1 MTAWL
6 IRRFVKDYEN
16 TENGEVRAAY
26 GTLGSCV
33 GILVNLLLSAGKFLI
48 GLLSGS
54 VAILADAANNL
65 SDAAGSIVALVST
78 RVARKPVDAEHPF
91 GHGRM
96 EYLGSLGVGL
106 LILVMAFTLLKEG
119 MEAILTPA
127 ALSVSWPVLTV
138 LGVSIAVKAWL
149 YFFYRRLGRATD
161 NGTLLAASKDS
172 LSDVLATGAVLISTG
187 LCALFGWR
195 LDGYIGLVVA
205 LIVLKAG
212 YEVCRDTVDRLL
224 GGKPDPEKSRRLREL
239 LLNYEGILGIHD
251 LVIHDYGPGRCF
263 ASVHAEVSDQCNI
276 VAIHE
281 IIDNAEREIGREL
294 HMPICIH
301 MDPIATEDETTNR
314 VRQQMNDFLR
324 EIDPALSMHDFRMVM
339 GQDRIN
345 LIFDVVVP
353 ADYTARQELIRSLN
367 AYARSLDSRYRL
379 VVQFDVDYT

>member
-1 MTAWL
+1 MPEKQSTGLPPAC
-6 IRRFVKDYEN
+6 VSAV
-16 TENGEVRAAY
+16 T
-26 GTLGSCV
+26 TTTGSRP
-33 GILVNLLLSAGKFLI
+33 
-48 GLLSGS
+48 
-54 VAILADAANNL
+54 
-65 SDAAGSIVALVST
+65 AAGRDRISRANSAPSISGIHRSVRIRSKSVSSRRISRASRPDEAQALSMPEELVSAT
-78 RVARKPVDAEHPF
+78 LKNKYLQSPF
-91 GHGRM
+91 GVYPMKYFLAREHHPQQ
-96 EYLGSLGVGL
+96 
-106 LILVMAFTLLKEG
+106 EG

-195 LDGYIGLVVA
+195 IDGYIGLVVA

-324 EIDPALSMHDFRMVM
+324 EIDPALSMHDFRAVF
-339 GQDRIN
+339 GPTHTN
-345 LIFDVVVP
+345 LVFDVVVP
-353 ADYTARQELIRSLN
+353 PGFSLSDSELSRRIEQQVQTLGSYFCVITVDHNYAYFPQN
-367 AYARSLDSRYRL
+367 AK
-379 VVQFDVDYT
+379 

>member
-161 NGTLLAASKDS
+161 NGTPA
-172 LSDVLATGAVLISTG
+172 G
-187 LCALFGWR
+187 R
-195 LDGYIGLVVA
+195 LQGQPERR
-205 LIVLKAG
+205 AG
-212 YEVCRDTVDRLL
+212 YRRGADLHRAVRPVRLAHRWLYRSGGGADRAQ
-224 GGKPDPEKSRRLREL
+224 GGL
-239 LLNYEGILGIHD
+239 
-251 LVIHDYGPGRCF
+251 
-263 ASVHAEVSDQCNI
+263 
-276 VAIHE
+276 
-281 IIDNAEREIGREL
+281 
-294 HMPICIH
+294 
-301 MDPIATEDETTNR
+301 
-314 VRQQMNDFLR
+314 
-324 EIDPALSMHDFRMVM
+324 
-339 GQDRIN
+339 
-345 LIFDVVVP
+345 
-353 ADYTARQELIRSLN
+353 
-367 AYARSLDSRYRL
+367 
-379 VVQFDVDYT
+379 

>member
-1 MTAWL
+1 M
-6 IRRFVKDYEN
+6 
-16 TENGEVRAAY
+16 
-26 GTLGSCV
+26 
-33 GILVNLLLSAGKFLI
+33 
-48 GLLSGS
+48 
-54 VAILADAANNL
+54 
-65 SDAAGSIVALVST
+65 
-78 RVARKPVDAEHPF
+78 ARKPVDAEHPF

-195 LDGYIGLVVA
+195 IDGYIGLVVA

-339 GQDRIN
+339 GKDRIN

-353 ADYTARQELIRSLN
+353 AGYTARQELTRCLN
-367 AYARSLDSRYRL
+367 AYAHSLDSRYQL
-379 VVQFDVDYT
+379 IVQFDVDYT